1 MNRAFIE
8 QKLSIPEYR
17 ALLDVIADPRY
28 EGANYNTL
36 FGGGTFSNYSRHPR
50 QTVCSGGYC
59 STAAG
64 RYQFLDFVWA
74 EVSGQLGLSDFS
86 PRSQDIAAIHRMFTI
101 RRVTPEDI
109 ESGDPNRWMS
119 KIHDEWTSIPGGST
133 VALRRQDK
141 GTREQFIQ
149 RYNEYLAYHKGQ
161 GPAPS
166 NRKAASYDNTAATPS
181 IPGEGA
187 HTGALMTGG
196 IENIINALFDRFSA
210 PEWPYTQQEAIVW
223 TGTQAKSTS
232 PLVGGGSSYGVTA
245 PGFAFNESSTSPT
258 FPFGDIPAADGRA
271 VRPTTGPVT
280 SNFGPRIHPIT
291 GRARPHEGIDIG
303 APTGTPVV
311 AVLAGQVT
319 FASTNGGYGK
329 QVKIRHDSG
338 HESSYAHLNSF
349 SVQVGVRVAQGQE
362 IGKVGSTGASTGP
375 HLHFEWRFGGKPF
388 DPRTTI
394 LRGLV

>member
-1 MNRAFIE
+1 MSKPTRAFIE
-8 QKLSIPEYR
+8 QKLSIPEYK

-36 FGGGTFSNYSRHPR
+36 FGGRTFSSYADHPR
-50 QTVCSGGYC
+50 QRICSGSYC

-64 RYQFLDFVWA
+64 RYQFLSFVWD
-74 EVSGQLGLSDFS
+74 EVRAQAGLSDFS
-86 PRSQDIAAIHRMFTI
+86 PRSQDIAAIYRMFTL

-109 ESGDPNRWMS
+109 ESGDPTRWMS

-133 VALRRQDK
+133 PQLRKQDK

-149 RYNEYLAYHKGQ
+149 RYKEYLAYHKGQ

-166 NRKAASYDNTAATPS
+166 GRADASYDKVAT
-181 IPGEGA
+181 IPGESS
-187 HTGALMTGG
+187 HTNEFISSG
-196 IENIINALFDRFSA
+196 IGNTISALFDRSSTD
-210 PEWPYTQQEAIVW
+210 WPYTQQEAIVW
-223 TGTQAKSTS
+223 TGSQVKVSKPVIT
-232 PLVGGGSSYGVTA
+232 GGSSYGATA
-245 PGFAFNESSTSPT
+245 PGFAFNEAASAPT
-258 FPFGDIPAADGRA
+258 PAPSNIPASNGKA
-271 VRPTTGPVT
+271 VRPTSGPVT
-280 SNFGPRIHPIT
+280 SNFGMRVHPIS
-291 GRARPHEGIDIG
+291 GVSKPHNGIDI
-303 APTGTPVV
+303 APPINTPVV
-311 AVLAGQVT
+311 AVLSGVVT
-319 FASTNGGYGK
+319 FAGTNGGFGK

-349 SVQVGVRVAQGQE
+349 SVKVGATVAQGQE

-375 HLHFEWRFGGKPF
+375 HLHFEWRLNGRPY